1 MDRCVAALI
10 SGLHIM
16 SRFKHV
22 LLVLVRP
29 CMYHAL
35 SSCPVCAPP
44 NQHLHCC
51 LSQGLWHWLS
61 QIVFA
66 CDSCVLVI
74 VGTLDSCLY
83 CPHLQLC
90 NECEHSAR
98 DQKLCPQGVSE
109 EVCMF
114 CQVAQA
120 AIQVWAKGSRAAEV
134 LVDTSVQEKINLEA
148 ALRDGLLPHLSKMSA
163 EVFQVRL
170 LLCQNNKSAYVHCQ
184 DHQCF
189 TNALAAQSK

>member
-1 MDRCVAALI
+1 MRC
-10 SGLHIM
+10 
-16 SRFKHV
+16 
-22 LLVLVRP
+22 LLVLSVLP
-29 CMYHAL
+29 QIDICTAAYPKDCGTGSPKLCLHVT
-35 SSCPVCAPP
+35 PVCLSLWAPQTP
-44 NQHLHCC
+44 
-51 LSQGLWHWLS
+51 
-61 QIVFA
+61 A
-66 CDSCVLVI
+66 CI
-74 VGTLDSCLY
+74 

-134 LVDTSVQEKINLEA
+134 LVDTSVQERINLEA
-148 ALRDGLLPHLSKMSA
+148 ALRDVLLPHLSKMSA